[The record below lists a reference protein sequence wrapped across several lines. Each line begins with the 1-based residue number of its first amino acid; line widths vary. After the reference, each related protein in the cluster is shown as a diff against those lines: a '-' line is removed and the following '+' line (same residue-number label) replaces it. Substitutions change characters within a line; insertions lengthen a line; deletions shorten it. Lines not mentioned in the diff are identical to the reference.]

1 MNPDPFDAE
10 QMNRA
15 LQLALQ
21 GQGHVEPNPMVGC
34 VIVRDSQVVGQG
46 WHRQFG
52 GPHAEVEAL
61 RVAGENARG
70 ATMYVTL
77 EPCCHQGKTPPCTR
91 AIMDAGIAKVVVAQQ
106 DPFPA
111 VAGQGI
117 QQLKQAGIQVALGIG
132 RDEAL
137 RLNAP
142 FCKRIERQRPW
153 MIGKWAM
160 TLDGKM
166 ATRSGHSQWIS
177 SSASRE
183 VVHQLRGRVDAIMV
197 GSGTARTDDPLLTA
211 RPAGPRVAARVV
223 VDGTGSLSTQS
234 QLVQTIDRAPV
245 IVAVSSECPADRQ
258 QSLADAGCDILV
270 CTGDDHVQRLDN
282 LLTQLSQREMTNVMV
297 EGGGRLLGNLLDLR
311 QIDEVHV
318 FIGPKLVGGQEATSP
333 IEGHGFHQIDQ
344 SLHLESTQVSR
355 INGDVYIRGLIQQAD
370 G

>member
-1 MNPDPFDAE
+1 
-10 QMNRA
+10 
-15 LQLALQ
+15 
-21 GQGHVEPNPMVGC
+21 
-34 VIVRDSQVVGQG
+34 
-46 WHRQFG
+46 
-52 GPHAEVEAL
+52 
-61 RVAGENARG
+61 
-70 ATMYVTL
+70 
-77 EPCCHQGKTPPCTR
+77 
-91 AIMDAGIAKVVVAQQ
+91 
-106 DPFPA
+106 
-111 VAGQGI
+111 
-117 QQLKQAGIQVALGIG
+117 
-132 RDEAL
+132 
-137 RLNAP
+137 
-142 FCKRIERQRPW
+142 
-153 MIGKWAM
+153 
-160 TLDGKM
+160 M
-166 ATRSGHSQWIS
+166 AY
-177 SSASRE
+177 
-183 VVHQLRGRVDAIMV
+183 L
-197 GSGTARTDDPLLTA
+197 
-211 RPAGPRVAARVV
+211 
-223 VDGTGSLSTQS
+223 SLSTQS